1 MKKIV
6 ILLFLLLNMTL
17 NANAQEMEMFDT
29 DGISYKVHAQDA
41 QFQIEGMQGKVVFLE
56 FFGLN
61 CPACK
66 DLMPTLIKLQNKYPN
81 QLQVM
86 AIEVQNHDID
96 AIKKYKEEHGINY
109 PTFANY
115 DVGFVVRYI
124 ADNSGWKGAI
134 PFLTIIDAN
143 GQVRVVEV
151 GANDEK
157 KLEAYI
163 QMYTK

>member
-1 MKKIV
+1 MKK
-6 ILLFLLLNMTL
+6 FLLLFSLLLTITV
-17 NANAQEMEMFDT
+17 NAQEMEMFDT
-29 DGISYKVHAQDA
+29 DGISYKVHAQGD
-41 QFQIEGMQGKVVFLE
+41 QFKIEKMRGKVVFIE

-66 DLMPTLIKLQNKYPN
+66 ELMPTLIKLQNKYPN
-81 QLQVM
+81 KLKVM
-86 AIEVQNHDID
+86 AIEVQDHNVD
-96 AIKKYKEEHGINY
+96 AIKRYKKEHGINY

-143 GQVRVVEV
+143 GKVRVVEV
-151 GANDEK
+151 GANNKE
-157 KLEAYI
+157 KLEEYI
-163 QMYTK
+163 KIYSK